1 MSRSLIAASCLAL
14 GLVASA
20 ATVAYAQQPAAAAA
34 PATPADVT
42 ALVGDWALAMDSP
55 MGPSTTNLTL
65 RVDTGKV
72 VADVSS
78 DMIPKTTV
86 SDITKSGAALVLKYS
101 IDFQGQAV
109 PIILTLTPK
118 GDGLAANFDFA
129 GGMFQMD
136 GVGTKKKA

>member
-1 MSRSLIAASCLAL
+1 
-14 GLVASA
+14 
-20 ATVAYAQQPAAAAA
+20 
-34 PATPADVT
+34 
-42 ALVGDWALAMDSP
+42 